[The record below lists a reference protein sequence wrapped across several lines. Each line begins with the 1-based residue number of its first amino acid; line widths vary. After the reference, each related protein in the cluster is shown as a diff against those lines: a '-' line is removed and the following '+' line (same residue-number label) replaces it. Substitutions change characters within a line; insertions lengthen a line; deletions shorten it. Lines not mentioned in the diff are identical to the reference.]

1 MFGLRNIEF
10 SYRKVRDISDL
21 EQSILAFLFY
31 FDIFHNFYMLT
42 HQCPFAWDRYHFIL
56 SDRYSSIILKVTLS
70 EWNSNDK
77 AFS

>member
-42 HQCPFAWDRYHFIL
+42 HQCPFA
-56 SDRYSSIILKVTLS
+56 
-70 EWNSNDK
+70 
-77 AFS
+77 